1 MQYSA
6 TKPLVSIIIACY
18 NSESWVSEAIESCLQ
33 QTYQPIE
40 VIVVN
45 DGSTDNS
52 LQVIQ
57 KYAEGVII
65 LSGPN
70 KKLSAAR
77 NKGFAVSKGDYCLF
91 LDADDYL
98 SPDTVEALVEAATAK
113 ENCVGV
119 CHWCRFI
126 DTPQGREIIEVGE
139 DYEVEGDLFYN
150 RFTKW
155 FMPPHSILWPRHV
168 FDRLGGWDE
177 KLLNYHDYDLMAR
190 ALLDGV
196 GISRVHRGCAFY
208 RKHSNTFSSSTQI
221 SRDHILSRIYFV
233 EKLQTLL
240 QERELLERYAPIV
253 AGFYANI
260 ASVSLSLHDDLSEL
274 CIQRA
279 IGLDGTSTISQGS
292 WLHRIGVHLL
302 GWKRK
307 QRLAIYLSRLGIGS
321 RARLELTR
329 IQSSY
334 REASE

>member
-1 MQYSA
+1 M
-6 TKPLVSIIIACY
+6 TRPLVSIIIPCY
-18 NSESWVSEAIESCLQ
+18 NSERWVAEAIESCLR

-40 VIVVN
+40 VIVVD
-45 DGSTDNS
+45 DGSTDGS
-52 LQVIQ
+52 LSVIQ
-57 KYAEGVII
+57 KYAEHVII
-65 LSGPN
+65 LTGPN
-70 KKLSAAR
+70 RKLSAAR
-77 NKGFAVSKGDYCLF
+77 NKGFAVSTGDYCLF

-98 SPDTVEALVEAATAK
+98 SPDTVEALLEAATAK

-119 CHWCRFI
+119 CRWCRFI

-139 DYEVEGDLFYN
+139 DYQVEGDLFYN

-155 FMPPHSILWPRHV
+155 FMPPHSILWPRQV
-168 FDRLGGWDE
+168 FERLGGWDE

-196 GISRVHRGCAFY
+196 GISRVHRGYAYY
-208 RKHSNTFSSSTQI
+208 RKHSDTISSSALI

-233 EKLQTLL
+233 EKLETLL
-240 QERELLERYAPIV
+240 QEKELLERYASIV

-260 ASVSLSLHDDLSEL
+260 ASVSLGLHDDLSER

-279 IGLDGTSTISQGS
+279 IEFDGTRTISQGT
-292 WLHRIGVHLL
+292 WLHRIGVRLL

-307 QRLAIYLSRLGIGS
+307 QRLAIFLSRLGVGS

-334 REASE
+334 REVSK